1 MTNKQEALKMLVNIQ
16 DNPMIA
22 NEWQLIREIE
32 TLINFIEKNL

>member
-1 MTNKQEALKMLVNIQ
+1 MTNKALAIKMLENIQ

-32 TLINFIEKNL
+32 TLIKFIDKNL

>member
-1 MTNKQEALKMLVNIQ
+1 MTNKQEAIKRLTAIQ

-32 TLINFIEKNL
+32 TLINFIEKYL